1 MPDQDVE
8 VYYQDGDWRIGIPL
22 EEDPISRHA
31 TKDDAV
37 AAGRAEAER
46 RGRELF
52 IRDEHGTVVGHD
64 TVDEDPSST
73 TD

>member
-31 TKDDAV
+31 SKDEAI

-46 RGRELF
+46 RGCELF
-52 IRDEHGTVVGHD
+52 IRDEQGTVVDHD
-64 TVDEDPSST
+64 SVDQDPPSSSG
-73 TD
+73 